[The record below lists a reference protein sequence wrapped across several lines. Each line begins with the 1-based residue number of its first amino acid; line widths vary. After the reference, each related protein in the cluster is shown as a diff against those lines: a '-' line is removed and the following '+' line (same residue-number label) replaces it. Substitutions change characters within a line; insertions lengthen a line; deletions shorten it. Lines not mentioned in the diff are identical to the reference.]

1 MDETPIV
8 ANITV
13 IDSGPCGV
21 AALFDG
27 TPRSF
32 PDLRA
37 LFTAAVCLPDPAST
51 AGAMPLHASPER
63 STA

>member
-1 MDETPIV
+1 MDETPVV
-8 ANITV
+8 ATITV
-13 IDSGPCGV
+13 IDSGPGGV

-32 PDLRA
+32 PDLQA
-37 LFTAAVCLPDPAST
+37 LFTAAVHLPDLTSA
-51 AGAMPLHASPER
+51 ADAMPFLASPER

>member
-8 ANITV
+8 ATITV
-13 IDSGPCGV
+13 IDSGPGGV

-32 PDLRA
+32 PDLQA
-37 LFTAAVCLPDPAST
+37 LFAAAICLPDPAST
-51 AGAMPLHASPER
+51 AGAIPFQASPER